1 MTRYIRE
8 PDPAPH
14 APMARNPSA
23 STAAPL
29 RSGRACA
36 ADQGGARGFAAL
48 VLLCVAATAGNPA
61 GASET
66 ANQSQAGTAPINTDA
81 VWTGATTLRVPVRL
95 GSDTRLVMPEPFDD
109 VWEHDDDVACTL
121 LDDRTLIIR
130 PRKAGIE
137 QRLTMRGRRTGTL
150 YLARVSSA
158 LPYTPIVT
166 VHDLAPHPSGAPADP
181 GERAVLDA
189 LKAMMRASPPPGS
202 EIEPSRRILLDQ
214 APYRIAARQLW
225 RLPRGITGIVVR
237 IQASVPPGSLPVV
250 PADIDIRIPRLGI
263 LRAMG
268 ADDFRLD
275 AAHPST
281 QGYLVYADR

>member
-1 MTRYIRE
+1 MMRCI
-8 PDPAPH
+8 PDTNRPG
-14 APMARNPSA
+14 
-23 STAAPL
+23 
-29 RSGRACA
+29 GR
-36 ADQGGARGFAAL
+36 GLAAL
-48 VLLCVAATAGNPA
+48 VLLCLATTAANPA
-61 GASET
+61 GAAEAAT
-66 ANQSQAGTAPINTDA
+66 HAGTAPINTDA
-81 VWTGATTLRVPVRL
+81 VWDGATTLRVPVRL

-109 VWEHDDDVACTL
+109 VWEHDDEVACTL

-166 VHDLAPHPSGAPADP
+166 VHDLAPRPGGASADP
-181 GERAVLDA
+181 GEKAVLDA
-189 LKAMMRASPPPGS
+189 IKAMMRATPPPGS
-202 EIEPSRRILLDQ
+202 EVQPSQRILLDQ
-214 APYRIAARQLW
+214 APYRIVAHKLW
-225 RLPRGITGIVVR
+225 RLPRGITGIIVR

-250 PADIDIRIPRLGI
+250 PADIDIRIPRLGT

-275 AAHPST
+275 ATHPST

>member
-1 MTRYIRE
+1 MTRCII
-8 PDPAPH
+8 P
-14 APMARNPSA
+14 NTS
-23 STAAPL
+23 
-29 RSGRACA
+29 RSVR
-36 ADQGGARGFAAL
+36 RGFAAL
-48 VLLCVAATAGNPA
+48 VLLCVALTTGYPARASQTAGHA
-61 GASET
+61 A
-66 ANQSQAGTAPINTDA
+66 TAPINTDT
-81 VWTGATTLRVPVRL
+81 VWDGAAPLLVPVRL

-109 VWEHDDDVACTL
+109 VWERDDEVSCTL

-130 PRKAGIE
+130 PRKAEIE

-166 VHDLAPHPSGAPADP
+166 VHDLAPRRRGAPADP
-181 GERAVLDA
+181 DEKSVLDA
-189 LKAMMRASPPPGS
+189 LKAMMRATPPPGS
-202 EIEPSRRILLDQ
+202 EIQPSRRILLDQ
-214 APYRIAARQLW
+214 APYRIAARELW
-225 RLPRGITGIVVR
+225 RLPRGITGIIVR
-237 IQASVPPGSLPVV
+237 IEASVPPGSVPVV
-250 PADIDIRIPRLGI
+250 PADIEIRIPRLGA

>member
-1 MTRYIRE
+1 MTRCI
-8 PDPAPH
+8 PDTHWPG
-14 APMARNPSA
+14 
-23 STAAPL
+23 
-29 RSGRACA
+29 GR
-36 ADQGGARGFAAL
+36 GLAAL
-48 VLLCVAATAGNPA
+48 ALLCLAATAGPPA
-61 GASET
+61 GARET
-66 ANQSQAGTAPINTDA
+66 APSAGATPINTDA
-81 VWTGATTLRVPVRL
+81 VWNGATSLRVPVRL

-109 VWEHDDDVACTL
+109 VWEHDGDVACTL

-137 QRLTMRGRRTGTL
+137 QRLTMRGRTTGTL

-166 VHDLAPHPSGAPADP
+166 VHDLAPRPGGAPADP
-181 GERAVLDA
+181 GEQAVLDA
-189 LKAMMRASPPPGS
+189 LKAMMRATPPPGS
-202 EIEPSRRILLDQ
+202 EIQPSRRILLDQ
-214 APYRIAARQLW
+214 APYRIAAQELW
-225 RLPRGITGIVVR
+225 RLPRGITGIIVH
-237 IQASVPPGSLPVV
+237 IQASVPPGALPVV
-250 PADIDIRIPRLGI
+250 PADIDIRIPRLGT

>member
-1 MTRYIRE
+1 MIRCIPE
-8 PDPAPH
+8 PYRTPQAR
-14 APMARNPSA
+14 AARNTSA
-23 STAAPL
+23 IAGASA
-29 RSGRACA
+29 RSGRAWA
-36 ADQGGARGFAAL
+36 ADRARRHGVAAL
-48 VLLCVAATAGNPA
+48 VLLCVAVTSGNPA

-66 ANQSQAGTAPINTDA
+66 ADHAGMPPINTDA
-81 VWTGATTLRVPVRL
+81 VWDGATTLRVPVRL

-189 LKAMMRASPPPGS
+189 LKAMMRATPPPGS
-202 EIEPSRRILLDQ
+202 EIQPSRRILLDQ
-214 APYRIAARQLW
+214 APVRIAARELW
-225 RLPRGITGIVVR
+225 RLPRGITGIIVR
-237 IQASVPPGSLPVV
+237 IQASVPPGSIPVV
-250 PADIDIRIPRLGI
+250 PADIDIRIPRLGT

>member
-1 MTRYIRE
+1 MIRCIPE
-8 PDPAPH
+8 PYRTPQAR
-14 APMARNPSA
+14 AARNTSA
-23 STAAPL
+23 IAGASS
-29 RSGRACA
+29 RSGRAWA
-36 ADQGGARGFAAL
+36 ADRASRHGVAAL
-48 VLLCVAATAGNPA
+48 VLLCVAVTSGNPA

-66 ANQSQAGTAPINTDA
+66 ADHAGMPPINTDA
-81 VWTGATTLRVPVRL
+81 VWDGATTLRVPVRL

-189 LKAMMRASPPPGS
+189 LKAMMRATPPPGS
-202 EIEPSRRILLDQ
+202 EIQPSRRILLDQ
-214 APYRIAARQLW
+214 APVRIAARELW
-225 RLPRGITGIVVR
+225 RLPRGITGIIVR
-237 IQASVPPGSLPVV
+237 IQASVPPGSIPVV
-250 PADIDIRIPRLGI
+250 PADIDIRIPRLGT